1 MTYNEKVWFWVLV
14 GCALFWCG
22 AAGMVIYL
30 MGVPK

>member
-22 AAGMVIYL
+22 LVIGF
-30 MGVPK
+30 MDIVR